1 MPTPPGL
8 QAYDSAAT
16 AAAARPVTRI
26 AFITIGRSP
35 RSDLVPELVAQIR
48 HRVTYREFG
57 VLDDV
62 ADADLPALAPPP
74 GEPSLHTRLED
85 GREAVI
91 SYRFAIDGIHRLYDG
106 LDPREF
112 DLAVAL
118 TSGVS
123 LDFEGPLP
131 LLHGQSA
138 VDTWIDALVLD
149 NDRIGQILPMHRQMD
164 EWIGRENFAPRH
176 TFRHMAASDGGL
188 EEAAHCL
195 RHCEMIVMNSVGYTE
210 AMQRQVAAVTGK
222 PVVSLRRI
230 FAGMIA
236 LLLTQQ
242 TRAPDP
248 QTGLDPAVLQA
259 DLGRLTKR
267 EREVVM
273 LVVNGLSNKEIGRA
287 LGISH
292 RTVELHRAHG
302 MGKLGVKSVSDLVR
316 RLLVP
321 VR

>member
-1 MPTPPGL
+1 MATPLRQP
-8 QAYDSAAT
+8 APDDAT
-16 AAAARPVTRI
+16 AFAAAHPVTRI

-48 HRVTYREFG
+48 HRVAYREFG

-62 ADADLPALAPPP
+62 PDAALPGMAPPP
-74 GEPSLHTRLED
+74 GRPALHTRLDD

-91 SYRFAIDGIHRLYDG
+91 PHELAMDGIRRIYDR
-106 LDPREF
+106 LDPGDF
-112 DLAVAL
+112 DVAVAL
-118 TSGVS
+118 TSGLS
-123 LDFEGPLP
+123 LDFARRLP
-131 LLHGQSA
+131 LLHGQNA

-149 NDRIGQILPMHRQMD
+149 NDRMGQILPLRRQID
-164 EWIGRENFAPRH
+164 EWMARDGFAPRH
-176 TFRHMAASDGGL
+176 LFRHMASSQDGL
-188 EEAAHCL
+188 EDAARSL
-195 RHCEMIVMNSVGYTE
+195 RHCELIVMNSVGYTE
-210 AMQRQVAAVTGK
+210 AMQQRAAAAAGR

-230 FAGMIA
+230 FAGVIA
-236 LLLTQQ
+236 LLLTQRG
-242 TRAPDP
+242 RAPDRG
-248 QTGLDPAVLQA
+248 TMLDPAGLQA
-259 DLGRLTKR
+259 ELDRLTRR

-302 MGKLGVKSVSDLVR
+302 MAKLGVKSVSDLVR